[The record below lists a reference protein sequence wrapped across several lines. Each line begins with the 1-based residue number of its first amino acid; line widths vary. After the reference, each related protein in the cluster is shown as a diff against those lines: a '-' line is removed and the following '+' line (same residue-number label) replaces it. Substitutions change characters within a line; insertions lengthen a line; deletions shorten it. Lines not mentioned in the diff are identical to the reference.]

1 MRGLIYKNNS
11 IFFKSIDKK
20 LILIATGAILILF
33 FNAGTYS
40 GLFASIMLAMTIGI
54 QNIATFSFDEKAGW
68 KKYQLAMPI
77 NNFTVVASKYI
88 SVVYTVA
95 FSVLGSIVFNT
106 LSSIIFPN
114 FDVLIWVVSIAIA
127 IIIPLIWTGF
137 CLPLNYGLGF
147 HSTQIMGIIIVFP
160 IFYFV
165 KYFEDGPGI
174 GAMVNS
180 VYSVLLIA
188 GIAAILIF
196 GISLM
201 ISTIGYSK
209 KN

>member
-1 MRGLIYKNNS
+1 
-11 IFFKSIDKK
+11 
-20 LILIATGAILILF
+20 
-33 FNAGTYS
+33 
-40 GLFASIMLAMTIGI
+40 MLAMTIGM

-77 NNFTVVASKYI
+77 NNFAVVASKYI

-95 FSVLGSIVFNT
+95 VSVLGSIVFNIVSGMIFQDLNV
-106 LSSIIFPN
+106 LS
-114 FDVLIWVVSIAIA
+114 WVFSIAAA
-127 IIIPLIWTGF
+127 IIIPLIWTGV
-137 CLPLNYGLGF
+137 CLPLTYWFGYRFAQTAG
-147 HSTQIMGIIIVFP
+147 MVAIIPEV
-160 IFYFV
+160 YLL
-165 KYFEDGPGI
+165 KCLEDGSGI

-180 VYSVLLIA
+180 VYSVILIA

-201 ISTIGYSK
+201 ISTAGYSK